1 MVSKQKEGWRLLA
14 NHLISLVR
22 PAGFEPAAY
31 GFEALISG
39 TVGISR
45 ETQGFN
51 YFK

>member
-1 MVSKQKEGWRLLA
+1 MRHNPL
-14 NHLISLVR
+14 NSLVR

-31 GFEALISG
+31 GFEALIFG
-39 TVGISR
+39 TVGIYR